1 MEWKTI
7 LPANHESIRHEGAMG
22 YIDKLN
28 MIVNWS
34 GIMPSPIFGEASEIQ
49 KQLSC
54 WQLNNN
60 DGFMNILFEGDDVPQ
75 TDCLFV
81 SVKDSNELLLIH
93 TDGIWKLTIYDL

>member
-7 LPANHESIRHEGAMG
+7 LPANHESIRHERAMG

-34 GIMPSPIFGEASEIQ
+34 GIVPSPIFSEASEIQ

-54 WQLNNN
+54 WHLSKDN
-60 DGFMNILFEGDDVPQ
+60 GFMNILFEGDDVPQ
-75 TDCLFV
+75 TDCVFV
-81 SVKDSNELLLIH
+81 SVKDSKELLLIH
-93 TDGIWKLTIYDL
+93 TEGIRKLSVYDL

>member
-1 MEWKTI
+1 
-7 LPANHESIRHEGAMG
+7 MG

-34 GIMPSPIFGEASEIQ
+34 GIVPSPIFGEASEIQ

-54 WQLNNN
+54 WHLSED

-75 TDCLFV
+75 TDCVFV

-93 TDGIWKLTIYDL
+93 TEGIWKLSVYDL